1 MYLLALYGVLLE
13 TGRGDEIE
21 ALAGDSEEGR
31 MLVATHITMQA
42 GREAEAEAAWRAVIE
57 TGRSGRRQLGDLLA
71 GQPGREAEAE
81 ASYRDAIASG
91 EANSWRALGH
101 LLARQP
107 GREAD
112 AEHALRAAIAEREQ
126 SLAELADGD
135 PGDAAAE
142 TFRDMWTARSS
153 GPGVTSASCS
163 PACPAARRK
172 RRRRC
177 EPAADVRRPRTRRR
191 ASRAAR
197 SARRCP

>member
-1 MYLLALYGVLLE
+1 
-13 TGRGDEIE
+13 
-21 ALAGDSEEGR
+21 
-31 MLVATHITMQA
+31 MLVATHITMQS

-81 ASYRDAIASG
+81 ASYRDAIAAG

-101 LLARQP
+101 LLARRP

-135 PGDAAAE
+135 AGDAAAE
-142 TFRDMWTARSS
+142 TFRDMWTALLERAWRDL
-153 GPGVTSASCS
+153 GELLARLPGREAE
-163 PACPAARRK
+163 AQAAL
-172 RRRRC
+172 
-177 EPAADVRRPRTRRR
+177 R
-191 ASRAAR
+191 AGGA
-197 SARRCP
+197 